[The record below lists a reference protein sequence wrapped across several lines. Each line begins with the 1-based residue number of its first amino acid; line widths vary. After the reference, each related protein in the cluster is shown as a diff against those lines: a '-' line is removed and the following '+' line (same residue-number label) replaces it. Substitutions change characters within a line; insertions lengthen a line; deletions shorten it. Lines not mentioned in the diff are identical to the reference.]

1 MFLHHV
7 RCFFFIRLCYN
18 VLQPVFDYYYNYDVW
33 QCTFMAVTIREA
45 DNDNV
50 FKHLGEHDLISH
62 T

>member
-1 MFLHHV
+1 M
-7 RCFFFIRLCYN
+7 
-18 VLQPVFDYYYNYDVW
+18 FDYYYNYDVW